1 MQTKT
6 FILQLLITTLLTAGL
21 LFALHQVDKVKPYFL
36 FSWISLGIFVVLSA
50 IMYFVGQQAAQS
62 DNKYTFT
69 NTILGFTVGKLFL
82 AIMVILGYDQL
93 AEPSTKFFIFPFF
106 VVYAVFTGFETYVM
120 MKLSKAAK
128 T

>member
-1 MQTKT
+1 
-6 FILQLLITTLLTAGL
+6 
-21 LFALHQVDKVKPYFL
+21 
-36 FSWISLGIFVVLSA
+36 
-50 IMYFVGQQAAQS
+50 MYFVGQQAAQS

-93 AEPSTKFFIFPFF
+93 AEPSSKFFIIPFF